1 MFIDVF
7 FFFSLTCK
15 YLIKDVTISRDRFDA
30 WVELALIKSSQA
42 LDEYL
47 EQVKF
52 KKIFQKKLFKN

>member
-1 MFIDVF
+1 MFIDV

-15 YLIKDVTISRDRFDA
+15 YLIKDVTINRDRFDA

-52 KKIFQKKLFKN
+52 KKIFQKKLLKN

>member
-1 MFIDVF
+1 MFIHV

-15 YLIKDVTISRDRFDA
+15 YLIKDVTINRDRFDA

-52 KKIFQKKLFKN
+52 KKIFQKKLLKN

>member
-1 MFIDVF
+1 MC

-15 YLIKDVTISRDRFDA
+15 YLIKDVTINRDRFDA

-52 KKIFQKKLFKN
+52 KKILLKKLLKN

>member
-1 MFIDVF
+1 MC

-15 YLIKDVTISRDRFDA
+15 YLIKDVTINRDRFDA

-52 KKIFQKKLFKN
+52 KKILQKKLLKN